1 MSEHTSLLE
10 IFPGLAGLKA
20 SCGGLDK
27 AYVTDV
33 AVSMAESKMS
43 IAAHFTRLPAPAEI
57 DALCGRIR
65 ADYGLGLV
73 ELKPDYPK
81 PKTEYAPP
89 KKVSSGGKEPA
100 AAKPTGDILMGRSIK
115 KAPMPMSELTL
126 DSGNVVIEG
135 DVFDVTSRKLQKRD
149 GAVLCFDMTDL
160 TGSIRVSRYL
170 RSEDDQ
176 SIINKIN
183 VGDHIIVS
191 GVVNYSRYDEDM
203 VIEPRHI
210 MKGKVPSSK
219 FKVNKWKYF

>member
-33 AVSMAESKMS
+33 AVITAESKMS

-65 ADYGLGLV
+65 DDYGLRLV

-81 PKTEYAPP
+81 PKTEYIPP
-89 KKVSSGGKEPA
+89 KKLSISGGKEPA
-100 AAKPTGDILMGRSIK
+100 AAKPSGDILMGRSIK
-115 KAPMPMSELTL
+115 KAPVPMSELTL

-149 GAVLCFDMTDL
+149 GAVLCVDMTDL
-160 TGSIRVSRYL
+160 TGAILVSRSL
-170 RSEDDQ
+170 RSEDD
-176 SIINKIN
+176 
-183 VGDHIIVS
+183 
-191 GVVNYSRYDEDM
+191 R
-203 VIEPRHI
+203 
-210 MKGKVPSSK
+210 SS
-219 FKVNKWKYF
+219 